1 MNLEQLV
8 RDTFHDLTEDAP
20 RPAPDFADRVL
31 RVRRRRRIRTL
42 AAVAA
47 ATAAVIV
54 TAVAV
59 PALDRHHGPV
69 SVPASTSD
77 SADVVG
83 HPDQSPPRDLIAAG
97 RTAVSAY
104 YTTKWTVVSGSGSKA
119 TRTLHYAWHLYNTT
133 TGRYES
139 VPWAYLDVAP
149 GMRTAAVLEGPL
161 PSKRVGL
168 LDMATGK
175 VTRWIDLDNPAGGVT
190 WSPQGDKLAVTTY
203 SGVPETIVGT
213 ENSHRQVMSRTGYYV
228 VDTASGSKAY
238 QALPQGRDGNMR
250 EDIRWSQDGSLVTV
264 SNAVEDTTTYYDL
277 QGRQQPAPQGEKGG
291 GGFWAGMSPDGRL
304 YAGIDGVTDMATG
317 AVVGKPPV
325 QDLKA
330 WADNDRLIAWGCDPD
345 NCSGKGEF
353 ANHLVLVDIGGKQVS
368 VLSGFRKASAT
379 YGGRWTPLF
388 TKR

>member
-8 RDTFHDLTEDAP
+8 RETFHDLTEDAP
-20 RPAPDFADRVL
+20 RPVPDFADRVL

-54 TAVAV
+54 AAVAV
-59 PALDRHHGPV
+59 PALDRQHGPQ

-119 TRTLHYAWHLYNTT
+119 TRTLHYTWHLYNTT

-168 LDMATGK
+168 LDMTTGK
-175 VTRWIDLDNPAGGVT
+175 VTRWIALARPAGGVT

-213 ENSHRQVMSRTGYYV
+213 EDSHRQVMSRTGYYV
-228 VDTASGSKAY
+228 VDTASGSRTY
-238 QALPQGRDGNMR
+238 HELPQGREGNMR
-250 EDIRWSQDGSLVTV
+250 EDMRWSRDGSLVV
-264 SNAVEDTTTYYDL
+264 SDSGKDTTTYYDL
-277 QGRQQPAPQGEKGG
+277 QGVQQPAPQGEMDG

-304 YAGIDGVTDMATG
+304 YAGYDGVIDMATG

-330 WADNDRLIAWGCDPD
+330 WADNDRLIAWGCDSTCG
-345 NCSGKGEF
+345 NEF
-353 ANHLVLVDIGGKQVS
+353 HNRLVLVDVSGKHVT
-368 VLSGFRKASAT
+368 VLSGYLQGKTDTDSS
-379 YGGRWTPLF
+379 RWTPLF

>member
-8 RDTFHDLTEDAP
+8 RDAFHDLTEDAP
-20 RPAPDFADRVL
+20 RPVPDFADRVL
-31 RVRRRRRIRTL
+31 RVRRRRIRTL

-47 ATAAVIV
+47 ATAAVIIA
-54 TAVAV
+54 TVAV

-119 TRTLHYAWHLYNTT
+119 TRTLQYAWHLYNTT

-161 PSKRVGL
+161 PAKRVGL

-203 SGVPETIVGT
+203 SGAPETIVGT
-213 ENSHRQVMSRTGYYV
+213 ENAYRQVMNRTGYYV
-228 VDTASGSKAY
+228 VDTASGSSTY
-238 QALPQGRDGNMR
+238 HALSQGRDGNMR
-250 EDIRWSQDGSLVTV
+250 EDIHWSRDGSLVTV
-264 SNAVEDTTTYYDL
+264 SNVVKATTTYYDL
-277 QGRQQPAPQGEKGG
+277 QGRQQPAPEGEQHSDS
-291 GGFWAGMSPDGRL
+291 FAGLSPDGRHFADV
-304 YAGIDGVTDMATG
+304 YGVTDTANG
-317 AVVGKPPV
+317 AVLGELPA
-325 QDLKA
+325 QDLLA
-330 WADNDRLIAWGCDPD
+330 WADNNRLIAWGCDPD
-345 NCSGKGEF
+345 NCDGSGEF
-353 ANHLVLVDIGGKQVS
+353 ANHLIVVDLGGKQVS